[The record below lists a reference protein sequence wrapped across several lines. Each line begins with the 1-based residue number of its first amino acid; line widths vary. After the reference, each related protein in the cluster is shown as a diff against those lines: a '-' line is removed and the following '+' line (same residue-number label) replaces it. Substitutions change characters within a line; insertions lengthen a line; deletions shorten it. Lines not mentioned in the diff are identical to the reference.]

1 MAQVKVGAYSFSGV
15 LRGFWITQGRILQCR
30 SEGHISNTHSMV
42 ERQSP
47 TQGRSLYCHEAEG
60 RHEPISYDTPC
71 QRYDNRA
78 VANTTR
84 YPEGGTSRTDW
95 TRKHQRTTKGGKGG
109 SQERVGPTA
118 STPAA
123 RSHKKGENNNTKT
136 NEQQQKRGA
145 LQHQGRKTPEKHTDN
160 GQPQQ
165 GHPRQSKRRTAE
177 RYRPKHTTQNNAKKD
192 WRMSIPALRTD
203 TPT

>member
-30 SEGHISNTHSMV
+30 SEGHINNTHSMV

-60 RHEPISYDTPC
+60 RHEPISHDTPC
-71 QRYDNRA
+71 QRYDNRT

-95 TRKHQRTTKGGKGG
+95 TRKHQRTTKGREGRKPGK
-109 SQERVGPTA
+109 SRPTA
-118 STPAA
+118 STQAA

-136 NEQQQKRGA
+136 NEQQQKRSPAAPRKKNTREAHRQRPTTTGTSKA
-145 LQHQGRKTPEKHTDN
+145 GQETHGRKVQTQTHHT
-160 GQPQQ
+160 
-165 GHPRQSKRRTAE
+165 K
-177 RYRPKHTTQNNAKKD
+177 
-192 WRMSIPALRTD
+192 
-203 TPT
+203 

>member
-1 MAQVKVGAYSFSGV
+1 
-15 LRGFWITQGRILQCR
+15 
-30 SEGHISNTHSMV
+30 MV

-60 RHEPISYDTPC
+60 RHEPISHDTPC
-71 QRYDNRA
+71 QRYDNRT

-95 TRKHQRTTKGGKGG
+95 TRKHQRTTKGRKGG
-109 SQERVGPTA
+109 SQERAGPTA
-118 STPAA
+118 STQAA

-136 NEQQQKRGA
+136 NEQQQKGA

-165 GHPRQSKRRTAE
+165 GHPRQARDA
-177 RYRPKHTTQNNAKKD
+177 RPKGTDPNTPHKTMQKKIREDEHTCPVCGQTHHAQCSNLK
-192 WRMSIPALRTD
+192 LRL
-203 TPT
+203 